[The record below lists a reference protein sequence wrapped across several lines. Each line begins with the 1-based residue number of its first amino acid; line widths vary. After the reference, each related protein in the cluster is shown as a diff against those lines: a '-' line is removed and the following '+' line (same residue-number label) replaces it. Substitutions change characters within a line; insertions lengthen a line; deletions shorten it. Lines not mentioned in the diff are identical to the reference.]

1 MSSYDKL
8 ITVFDEELKTRAN
21 EIISDYA
28 EIISKKHGI
37 PLDLLLRDVPENYT
51 GSVCKGTKSNGHR
64 CTQKGLHNGYCGKHV
79 AQGSKI
85 KHRDLKSINTHT
97 HGSDKLFVPDCPAC
111 IRPNV
116 FRDINTMFNNE

>member
-8 ITVFDEELKTRAN
+8 IGVFDEELKARVN

-51 GSVCKGTKSNGHR
+51 VT
-64 CTQKGLHNGYCGKHV
+64 V
-79 AQGSKI
+79 V
-85 KHRDLKSINTHT
+85 HT
-97 HGSDKLFVPDCPAC
+97 
-111 IRPNV
+111 RV
-116 FRDINTMFNNE
+116 FMTGIVGNISHKVLRLDTGILLV